1 MTNSG
6 SKSFASGDFKL
17 EYDSELFRVESVKL
31 RNALANEGAVY
42 SVNTDIAGIAK
53 VSYASVEPVSSYFLM
68 DFVLTVIAERYFT
81 DPAAAVLAYAQG
93 FPDGLCG
100 GPLAMN
106 MGAPLIL
113 TSNESPTAADDYIEG
128 ITVGVV
134 TGGTG
139 RITDDTV
146 RAIFDLA
153 EDTEIPIP

>member
-1 MTNSG
+1 MLLVGGSLTEDQIAFLKNTSG
-6 SKSFASGDFKL
+6 KFVIIGGT
-17 EYDSELFRVESVKL
+17 
-31 RNALANEGAVY
+31 GAVSQKVEDQLNEIGTAERVKGKTRY
-42 SVNTDIAGIAK
+42 ETSV
-53 VSYASVEPVSSYFLM
+53 
-68 DFVLTVIAERYFT
+68 VIAQRYFS
-81 DPAAAVLAYAQG
+81 DPAAAILAYAQG

-113 TSNESPTAADDYIEG
+113 TSNESSAAADAYIEG
-128 ITVGVV
+128 VTVGAV

-153 EDTEIPIP
+153 EDVQIPVN